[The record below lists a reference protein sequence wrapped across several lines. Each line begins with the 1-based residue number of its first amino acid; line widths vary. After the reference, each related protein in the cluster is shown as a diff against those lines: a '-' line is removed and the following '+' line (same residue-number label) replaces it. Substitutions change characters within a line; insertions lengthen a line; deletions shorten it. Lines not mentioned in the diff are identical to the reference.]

1 MLRSLLGQKP
11 VIGDV
16 EKLKSS
22 LVLKAKVKG
31 KIVISKFNAPQSQF
45 HMESGILNKLLFVL
59 CWFSIITLDDLNI
72 TETRPG
78 LYHHCSRIKC
88 CANFMVIKVGIPFR

>member
-31 KIVISKFNAPQSQF
+31 KVVISKFNAPQSQF

-72 TETRPG
+72 TETRPV